1 MVQQFFTT
9 LTNTQFLV
17 FSLFKDIRQE
27 VNVSKSTEKKKK
39 SREQKLRWFVHSVYH
54 TMKNR

>member
-1 MVQQFFTT
+1 MYIEMVQQFFTT

-27 VNVSKSTEKKKK
+27 VNVSKSTEKKKIK
-39 SREQKLRWFVHSVYH
+39 GAKIEMVCA
-54 TMKNR
+54 